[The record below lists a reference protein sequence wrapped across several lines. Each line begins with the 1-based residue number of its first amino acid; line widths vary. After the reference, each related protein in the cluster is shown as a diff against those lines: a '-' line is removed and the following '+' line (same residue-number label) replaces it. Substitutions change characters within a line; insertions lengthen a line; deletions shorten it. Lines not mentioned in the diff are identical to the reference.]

1 MNRHFQLL
9 LLIFSF
15 SLLHAQ
21 NVSPWKRIP
30 SNTTLTIE
38 NTDARKNLSNSL
50 FFELDKSVLSQSL
63 DSLQASYS
71 INELVIEIPNKKGEL
86 EQYQI
91 HEFSN
96 FESDLQAQFPTIKS
110 YIGRS
115 LSNKGAT
122 LYFSFSPNGI
132 QTMVLRQ
139 DQPTEFLEKVTG
151 TQDVYELFDSNS
163 VNPDKLPLYCTTIDK
178 ELNNL
183 QEKITTTSSSYSGQ
197 YKTLRLA
204 LACTAEYTAYFGGV
218 SQALAAMNAT
228 MTRVNAI
235 FNRDLAV
242 HLNLISNT
250 TALIYTN
257 PLTDPYS
264 PAIVGANGA
273 WNLELQRD
281 LTTKIGSGNYD
292 IGHLFGATGGGGNA
306 GCIGCVCQ
314 NPSSLND
321 LAKGSGYS
329 SPANGRPE
337 GDTFDIDF
345 VIHEMGHQLG
355 ANHTFSHEV
364 EGTGVNVEPGGGSTI
379 MAYAGVTDYNVQNN
393 SDDYFAFVSIEQ
405 ILHNLATK
413 NCPISS
419 IISNVTPIANAGED
433 FIIPKGTPFILK
445 GSGSDPNGDVISYCW
460 EQNDSAIT
468 STGSNSIAYP
478 TKVDGPLFRSF
489 PPTTSSKRFLPEFNK
504 VVANVLNSTWESVTD
519 LSRTLHF
526 TLTVRDNALNGLAQ
540 TDTDGMQVTIDANKG
555 PFEITSQNT
564 NDLYWKPL
572 SLQTINWTVN
582 NTQELPGSAKVNIK
596 LSIDGG
602 VTFPIILKANTP
614 NDGSELILV
623 PNGIKG
629 KNCRIV
635 IEPTNNI
642 YYAMNKEPFAIGY
655 VTETICTT
663 YNFTAPFSIPE
674 STVYTSKTVVVPD
687 DASLVSDVNV
697 ALSLSH
703 TYLSDVQV
711 ELVNPQG
718 KTVQLFEKACGDSSG
733 TLVINYDDLGGLIA
747 CGKPTLQTVA
757 PFSSLSVLN
766 DSNPAGIWSL
776 RVRDEFAG
784 DNGTINSAAVT
795 ICSKKFT
802 PIAPTNVDL
811 TEVLVY
817 PNPTDGNFVVLFLSK
832 LNSGVT
838 IIIHD
843 VLGKKIYEK
852 EFPSAPLFNETIQLN
867 SLQAGIYFVTIMDGD
882 DVTHKKLLKY

>member
-1 MNRHFQLL
+1 MKRYFQFALL
-9 LLIFSF
+9 FFSF
-15 SLLHAQ
+15 SLIQAQ
-21 NVSPWKRIP
+21 NVSPWKRVSQNNI
-30 SNTTLTIE
+30 LAIE
-38 NTDARKNLSNSL
+38 NTVARKNQSNTL
-50 FFELDKSVLSQSL
+50 FFELDKSELSKSL
-63 DSLQASYS
+63 DTLQALSS
-71 INELVIEIPNKKGEL
+71 TNGVIIEIPNMKGEL

-96 FESDLQAQFPTIKS
+96 FEPDLQAQFPTIKS
-110 YIGRS
+110 YVGRS
-115 LSNKGAT
+115 LSNKEAT

-139 DQPTEFLEKVTG
+139 DQPTEFIEKTAG
-151 TQDVYELFDSNS
+151 NQEVYELFDSNKDQL
-163 VNPDKLPLYCTTIDK
+163 DKLPLYCATIDK
-178 ELNNL
+178 ELNHL
-183 QEKITTTSSSYSGQ
+183 QATISSTSSSYSGQ

-218 SQALAAMNAT
+218 SQALSAMNAT

-235 FNRDLAV
+235 FNRDLAL

-264 PAIVGANGA
+264 PAIVGVNGA

-281 LTTKIGSGNYD
+281 LSTKIGSDNYD
-292 IGHLFGATGGGGNA
+292 IGHLFGSTGGGGNA

-314 NPSSLND
+314 NPTSLND
-321 LAKGSGYS
+321 VAKGGGYS

-345 VIHEMGHQLG
+345 VAHEMGHQLG

-379 MAYAGVTDYNVQNN
+379 MGYAGVTDYNVQNN

-405 ILHNLATK
+405 IRNNLAK
-413 NCPISS
+413 KSCPTTL
-419 IISNVTPIANAGED
+419 IISNATPIANAGED
-433 FIIPKGTPFILK
+433 FIIPKGTPFMLK
-445 GSGSDPNGDVISYCW
+445 GSGSDPNGDVLTYCW
-460 EQNDSAIT
+460 EQNDSAIN
-468 STGSNSIAYP
+468 STGANSIAYS

-489 PPTTSSKRFLPEFNK
+489 PPSKSPKRFLPEFNK
-504 VVANVLNSTWESVTD
+504 VLTNVLNSPWESVAD
-519 LSRTLHF
+519 VSRTLHF
-526 TLTVRDNALNGLAQ
+526 SLTVRDNALNGLAQ
-540 TDTDGMQVTIDANKG
+540 TDSDAMQVTIDANKG

-564 NDLYWKPL
+564 TDLYWTPL
-572 SLQTINWTVN
+572 SLQKITWSVN
-582 NTQELPGSAKVNIK
+582 NTLSLPGSANVNIK
-596 LSIDGG
+596 LSVDGG
-602 VTFPIILKANTP
+602 LNFSIVLKANTP
-614 NDGSELILV
+614 NDGSELIIV
-623 PNGIKG
+623 PNGITG

-642 YYAMNKEPFAIGY
+642 YYAINKEPFAIGY

-663 YNFTAPFSIPE
+663 YNFSAPFSIPE
-674 STVYTSKTVVVPD
+674 SIAYTTKTVLVPD
-687 DASLVSDVNV
+687 NAALVSDVNV

-718 KTVQLFEKACGDSSG
+718 KIVKLFEKDCGDSSG
-733 TLVINYDDLGGLIA
+733 TLVINYDDLGYLIA
-747 CGKPTLQTVA
+747 CGKQTPQTVV
-757 PFSSLSVLN
+757 PFSSLSLFN
-766 DSNPAGIWSL
+766 ELNPAGSWSL

-784 DNGTINSAAVT
+784 DSGTVNSAAVT

-802 PIAPTNVDL
+802 PIASTNLDL
-811 TEVLVY
+811 TEVMVY
-817 PNPTDGNFVVLFLSK
+817 PNPTDGDFAVLFSSK
-832 LNSGVT
+832 FNSGVT

-843 VLGKKIYEK
+843 LLGKKIYQK
-852 EFPSAPLFNETIQLN
+852 EFQSAPLFNETIQLN
-867 SLQAGIYFVTIMDGD
+867 FLQAGMYLVTIIDGY
-882 DVTHKKLLKY
+882 DVTYKKLLKY